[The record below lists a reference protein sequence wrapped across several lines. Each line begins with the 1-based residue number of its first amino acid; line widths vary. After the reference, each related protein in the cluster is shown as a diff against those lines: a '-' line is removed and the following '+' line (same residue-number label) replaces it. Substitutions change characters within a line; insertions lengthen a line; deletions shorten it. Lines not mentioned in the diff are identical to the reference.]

1 METKSNVGPNVK
13 TSKTEPV
20 VEKKERKPRS
30 APVAYKMVR
39 DVERL
44 IGEGKGTIQDLVA
57 AGIPEK
63 AAKVAVKKLK
73 AEKVIKESFVVV
85 Q

>member
-1 METKSNVGPNVK
+1 MEMK
-13 TSKTEPV
+13 TNTSANAKVQKTEQV

-57 AGIPEK
+57 AGIPER